1 MSDLVVIAFADEE
14 KAEDVRKKI
23 LGLTQQY
30 LIEIEDAVVAV
41 KLENGHIKLNQL
53 VNPMAMSAV
62 SGTMWGAIIGLIF
75 ANPLLGAA
83 LGGAAG
89 AVGGALTDLG
99 INDDFMRQTAEAV
112 GVGQAALFLLIRKMT
127 TDKVLADLKG
137 VGGTVIRTS
146 FDHAKE
152 EELRAALAP
161 VAGAPA

>member
-83 LGGAAG
+83 L
-89 AVGGALTDLG
+89 TDLG

-127 TDKVLADLKG
+127 TDKVLDDLRG
-137 VGGTVIRTS
+137 VGGTVLRTS
-146 FDHAKE
+146 FDHEHEDA
-152 EELRAALAP
+152 LRAALA
-161 VAGAPA
+161 GNFS

>member
-89 AVGGALTDLG
+89 AVGGAMTDLG

-127 TDKVLADLKG
+127 TDKVLDDLRG
-137 VGGTVIRTS
+137 VGGTVLRTS
-146 FDHAKE
+146 FDHEHEDA
-152 EELRAALAP
+152 LRAALA
-161 VAGAPA
+161 GNFS

>member
-127 TDKVLADLKG
+127 TDKVLDDLRG
-137 VGGTVIRTS
+137 VGGTVLRTS
-146 FDHAKE
+146 FDHEHEDA
-152 EELRAALAP
+152 LRAALA
-161 VAGAPA
+161 GNFS

>member
-1 MSDLVVIAFADEE
+1 MSDLVVIAFSDEE

-23 LGLTQQY
+23 LGLTAQY

-41 KLENGHIKLNQL
+41 KQENGHIKLNQL

-112 GVGQAALFLLIRKMT
+112 GPGQAALFLLIRKMT
-127 TDKVLADLKG
+127 TDKVLDDLRG
-137 VGGTVIRTS
+137 VGGTVLRTS
-146 FDHAKE
+146 FDHAHE
-152 EELRAALAP
+152 DALRAALAGNSP
-161 VAGAPA
+161 